1 MKYFLLV
8 LVLQNVQNVLLFFAR
23 IKMRAKN
30 KLDFL
35 VHLYYTD
42 DPIYLTYFFISLFLI
57 SASAQSIYTTFVLQK
72 M

>member
-8 LVLQNVQNVLLFFAR
+8 LVLQNAQNVLLFFAR

-42 DPIYLTYFFISLFLI
+42 DPIY
-57 SASAQSIYTTFVLQK
+57 
-72 M
+72 